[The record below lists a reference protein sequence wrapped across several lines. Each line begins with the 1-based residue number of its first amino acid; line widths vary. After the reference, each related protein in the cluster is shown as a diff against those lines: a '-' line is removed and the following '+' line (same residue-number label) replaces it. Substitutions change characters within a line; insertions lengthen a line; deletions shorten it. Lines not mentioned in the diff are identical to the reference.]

1 MAEAK
6 LGTAWSLALSR
17 KGWKL
22 RTMLSERHG
31 EGRRS
36 HGMMWRSP
44 PLPGWKLQH
53 QFQSLTALV
62 SQATVAVTIQFP
74 GILHVLHLGPS
85 VSILLLLPESENRGR
100 EVKKKKK
107 KKKLATACHLS
118 PWESDTSSGS
128 PLPPLLLCYMCTHMW
143 LTAWVSQEQRVC
155 CTVYHRALT
164 THCWTQR
171 FNSRT
176 QM

>member
-1 MAEAK
+1 
-6 LGTAWSLALSR
+6 
-17 KGWKL
+17 
-22 RTMLSERHG
+22 
-31 EGRRS
+31 
-36 HGMMWRSP
+36 MMWRSP

-118 PWESDTSSGS
+118 P
-128 PLPPLLLCYMCTHMW
+128 
-143 LTAWVSQEQRVC
+143 
-155 CTVYHRALT
+155 
-164 THCWTQR
+164 
-171 FNSRT
+171 
-176 QM
+176 